1 MNRTA
6 VSLLSS
12 VIFKNV
18 LNDCVIKA
26 FIGAL
31 NELEKGSLE
40 KILKSYSFFI
50 SLLYEREENQNIYN
64 YLKFLLYTD
73 ENILSKNQKI
83 NNYSTVLDT
92 AAYELSLLDNL
103 LKHDY
108 YFFKASLEGRFP
120 DNMDIIK
127 HLPKFYTESRMTFS
141 LDDII
146 KSYKTNGFG
155 IYACYNAFKFTE
167 DKEILPVR
175 SFEKISFSMLKNYE
189 YQKKVL
195 YDNTKA
201 FLEGKEACSILL
213 YGDRGCGKSSSVKAL
228 INEFSAY
235 NLKIIQVTKESFKYL
250 ADLYEK
256 IRVLPLKFIIFADD
270 ISFEEDDDNFS
281 EIKSALEGSLCR
293 KPENVLIYAASNR
306 IHLIKENFSSREG
319 DEVHLNDTIDETA
332 SLSDRFGI
340 VLAFS
345 LLTKNEYLDIVKKIA
360 EDYGINAD
368 SSMLQKAEQFAA
380 LKGIRTPRTA
390 RQFIAC
396 FNTGADI

>member
-6 VSLLSS
+6 LSLLSS
-12 VIFKNV
+12 AVFKNV

-26 FIGAL
+26 FIDTL
-31 NELEKGSLE
+31 NELEKGSFE
-40 KILKSYSFFI
+40 KILKLYASFI

-64 YLKFLLYTD
+64 YVKFLLYTD
-73 ENILSKNQKI
+73 ENILSKRQEI
-83 NNYSTVLDT
+83 NNYSTILDT
-92 AAYELSLLDNL
+92 AEYELSLLDNL

-120 DNMDIIK
+120 DSLDIIE

-155 IYACYNAFKFTE
+155 IYACYKAFKFTE
-167 DKEILPVR
+167 NKEILPVR
-175 SFEKISFSMLKNYE
+175 SFEKISFRMLKNYE

-195 YDNTKA
+195 YENTKA
-201 FLEGKEACSILL
+201 FLDGKEACSILL

-228 INEFSAY
+228 INEFGAY
-235 NLKIIQVTKESFKYL
+235 NLKIIQVTKDSLRYL
-250 ADLYEK
+250 SDLYEK
-256 IRVLPLKFIIFADD
+256 IRNLPSKFIIFADD
-270 ISFEEDDDNFS
+270 ISFNEDDGDFS
-281 EIKSALEGSLCR
+281 EIKSALEGSLYQ
-293 KPENVLIYAASNR
+293 KPENAVIYAASNR
-306 IHLIKENFSSREG
+306 IHLVKENFSSREG
-319 DEVHLNDTIDETA
+319 GEIHLNDTIDETV

-340 VLAFS
+340 VLSFS

-360 EDYGINAD
+360 DDYGINAD
-368 SSMLQKAEQFAA
+368 SAMLQKAEQFAA

-396 FNTGADI
+396 FNAGADI